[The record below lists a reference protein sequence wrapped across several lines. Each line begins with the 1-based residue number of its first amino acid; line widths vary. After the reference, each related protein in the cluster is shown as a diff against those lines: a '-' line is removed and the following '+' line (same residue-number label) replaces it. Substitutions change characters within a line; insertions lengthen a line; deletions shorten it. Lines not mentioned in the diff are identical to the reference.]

1 MQSEATYEI
10 LFAGLLKSPPQQ
22 KKTEDNLTVVDKVFQ
37 WFPECTEITISR
49 GIPSHQSLC
58 KHSQK
63 WVNCWTGWMI
73 TSYSAPVISLSGK
86 CGYSVTTRGISE
98 IYDTLTNQFL
108 SSVGV
113 WTSPRAIC
121 FTQAPSFVK
130 RLCFICLYDSQAVN
144 RTISKG
150 ISSPWINLSRKW
162 WMRK

>member
-1 MQSEATYEI
+1 
-10 LFAGLLKSPPQQ
+10 
-22 KKTEDNLTVVDKVFQ
+22 
-37 WFPECTEITISR
+37 
-49 GIPSHQSLC
+49 
-58 KHSQK
+58 
-63 WVNCWTGWMI
+63 MI
-73 TSYSAPVISLSGK
+73 TSYLAPVISLSVK

-98 IYDTLTNQFL
+98 IYDTLTHQFL

-150 ISSPWINLSRKW
+150 ISSPWINLRDRFIQGEDSDEWGNNHDSNTNLLLKCFTVSVFEVNGWKISLLKW
-162 WMRK
+162 SCAHSVLQQYLG